1 MGKITTVGIDLAKNV
16 FSVHAVDET
25 GQVVLRKSI
34 TRARLMQTVA
44 QWPACSIGME
54 ACSGAHEWARRFQ
67 GLGHAVK
74 IMAARFVT
82 PYRRNGKNDGND
94 AEAICEAMQRPS
106 MRFVPVKSAEQQAIL
121 SVHRVRQGFV
131 EERTAMVNRIR
142 GLLAEFGYVM
152 PQRTAEVRKGAAAM
166 AEELPVLARDAINDL
181 LHHLNAL
188 DERITGYDR
197 QLEHLAKS
205 NEATK
210 RIMGVPGVGPLTA
223 LATVASV
230 GHAHEFSSGR
240 QFAAWLGLVPRQWST
255 GGKPRLG
262 RITKRGDAYLRT
274 LLIMGARSAL
284 QMAAGRSDKLSR
296 WAMALKERRGYHK
309 AVVALAA
316 KNARI
321 IWAILSRGTQFNV
334 A

>member
-16 FSVHAVDET
+16 FSVHAIDEE

-34 TRARLMQTVA
+34 TRARLMSLA
-44 QWPACSIGME
+44 GQWPACTVGME
-54 ACSGAHEWARRFQ
+54 ACSGAHEWARKFQ
-67 GLGHAVK
+67 ALGHTVR

-106 MRFVPVKSAEQQAIL
+106 MRFVPVKSAEQQAVL

-131 EERTAMVNRIR
+131 EERTATINRVR
-142 GLLAEFGYVM
+142 GLLAEFGQVL
-152 PQRTAEVRKGAAAM
+152 PQRAAEVRRGAAIA
-166 AEELPVLARDAINDL
+166 AEALPSLARSAIQDL
-181 LHHLNAL
+181 LAHLHEL
-188 DERITGYDR
+188 DDRVTAYDR
-197 QLEHLAKS
+197 QLEQLARS
-205 NEATK
+205 SEATQ
-210 RIMGVPGVGPLTA
+210 RLMSLPGVGPLTA

-230 GHAHEFSSGR
+230 GHAHEFTNGR

-255 GGKPRLG
+255 GGKARLG

-284 QMAAGRSDKLSR
+284 QMAAGRNDKLSR
-296 WAMALKERRGYHK
+296 WALALKERRGYHK

-321 IWAILSRGTQFNV
+321 IWAMLARGTQFNP